1 VLRDRTRSLA
11 ASADLWG
18 AARRV
23 IPGGVGS
30 NDRQLV
36 QPHPIF
42 ISHGAGS
49 RMYDLDGN
57 EYIDYLLGYGPLV
70 LGHAHPAIVEAV
82 SVQAAR
88 GTIFGA
94 GHELELRIA
103 ERLVQLM
110 PSIDMV
116 RFSQSGNEAVLT
128 AMRLAR
134 AATGRSLIIKFE
146 GQYHGWTDQVAI
158 SYAPPPDEAGPL
170 EHPNAVP
177 MSAGQS
183 VGAYDDLLV
192 LPWNDT
198 SAAEQA
204 FAERGN
210 EIAGVLTEPIMC
222 NFGVLEPLPG
232 FLESLRALCDQ
243 YSAVLIF
250 DEVQTGLRV
259 HLQGAQGLFGITP
272 DLTCMGKALSGGFP
286 VSAIGGRSSIMELI
300 SSRRVFHA
308 GTYNTNPLCLASVEA
323 VLQVVSEP
331 GVYAQMERLS
341 TRLRNGIAALVAPI
355 GGYVQGTTT
364 LFGIGFGMGPI
375 TSMRDGWSNDW
386 SRIMDLKR
394 ELWLRGVYT
403 KPTPRDIWWVS
414 TAHSDND
421 VDETLEVVAEAV
433 NALG

>member
-1 VLRDRTRSLA
+1 MRSLTK
-11 ASADLWG
+11 SAETWE

-42 ISHGAGS
+42 VSHGQGS
-49 RMYDLDGN
+49 RLFDLDGN

-70 LGHAHPAIVEAV
+70 LGHAHPAIVKAV
-82 SVQAAR
+82 SAQAAR
-88 GTIFGA
+88 GSIFGA
-94 GHELELRIA
+94 GHELELRVA
-103 ERLVQLM
+103 ERLVALM
-110 PSIDMV
+110 PSIEMV

-134 AATGRSLIIKFE
+134 AATGRRLIVKFE
-146 GQYHGWTDQVAI
+146 GQYHGWTDQVAV
-158 SYAPPPDEAGPL
+158 SYAPSEEEAGPT
-170 EHPNAVP
+170 EAPCVVP
-177 MSAGQS
+177 MSDGQPPGTYEDI
-183 VGAYDDLLV
+183 VV
-192 LPWNDT
+192 LPWND
-198 SAAEQA
+198 AAALERA
-204 FAERGN
+204 FAARGA

-232 FLESLRALCDQ
+232 YLESLRALCNRHG
-243 YSAVLIF
+243 AVLIF

-259 HLQGAQGLFGITP
+259 HLKGAQGLLGVIP

-286 VSAIGGRSSIMELI
+286 VSAIGGRASIMELI

-308 GTYNTNPLCLASVEA
+308 GTYNTNPLCLAAVQA
-323 VLQVVSEP
+323 VLDVVTEP
-331 GVYAQMERLS
+331 GIYAEMERLS
-341 TRLRNGIAALVAPI
+341 TRLREGIAAAVAPI

-364 LFGIGFGMGPI
+364 MFGIGFGPGPI
-375 TSMRDGWSNDW
+375 NSMREGWRNDW

-394 ELWLRGVYT
+394 ELWVRGVYT

-414 TAHSDND
+414 TAHSDAD
-421 VDETLEVVAEAV
+421 IDEALEVAAEAV
-433 NALG
+433 GAIS